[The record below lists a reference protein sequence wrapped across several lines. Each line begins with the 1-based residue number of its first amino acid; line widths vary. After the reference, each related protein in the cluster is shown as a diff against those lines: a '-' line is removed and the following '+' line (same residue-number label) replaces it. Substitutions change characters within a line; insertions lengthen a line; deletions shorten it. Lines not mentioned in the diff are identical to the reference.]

1 MLANLALNGLDD
13 ALTAVFKTPAQRT
26 RHKVNL
32 VRYADDFVITGDSRE
47 LLEHQIVPAV
57 SAFLAVRGLELAP
70 EKTKVTHLTDGYDFL
85 GQNIRRYNKKLL
97 IKPSRK
103 NVKAFLHKVR
113 ELIRKLQAAP
123 QGTLLETINPVITGW
138 AGYHRHVVSQEVFK
152 QVDRHLVRDMA
163 MGKTTPPK
171 QGFMVGTPSILHRFD
186 YGNGCSP
193 LI

>member
-1 MLANLALNGLDD
+1 MPTTSSSPA
-13 ALTAVFKTPAQRT
+13 TAGTA
-26 RHKVNL
+26 
-32 VRYADDFVITGDSRE
+32 
-47 LLEHQIVPAV
+47 EHQIVPAV

-123 QGTLLETINPVITGW
+123 QGTLLET
-138 AGYHRHVVSQEVFK
+138 
-152 QVDRHLVRDMA
+152 
-163 MGKTTPPK
+163 
-171 QGFMVGTPSILHRFD
+171 SIR
-186 YGNGCSP
+186 
-193 LI
+193 